1 MIVYTALI
9 NQVTEF
15 RKCWLYC
22 RAEFAPGLLYTST
35 IFFFFFFGSTQGF
48 ILARQVLYHLSHSA
62 ALSCVFERLLAQ
74 IALAQWNYF
83 VPPPNLTMLE
93 TGLTLGVWENSLERV
108 THSLA

>member
-48 ILARQVLYHLSHSA
+48 ILARQVLLTFRARKFYVEKLPW
-62 ALSCVFERLLAQ
+62 AL
-74 IALAQWNYF
+74 
-83 VPPPNLTMLE
+83 
-93 TGLTLGVWENSLERV
+93 
-108 THSLA
+108 